1 MNKHLKAG
9 LLGLLVCSVAFAV
22 LVLVPA
28 LRRPEHKGSPPTE
41 GERLVE
47 KTDLRKQ
54 LKHLYAPS
62 AKKVEVVDVPRL
74 HFIMIDGQIEPGESP
89 GTFPGFQ
96 EAIGT
101 LYGLSFTLKF
111 MSKSHAEKPSD
122 YTVMPLEGL
131 WWSDVGE
138 LAFDKQGEWKY
149 TLMIMQPDHITK
161 AMYQAALRDLK
172 KKKDSPALSRTRFES
187 LREGPCIQI
196 MHIGPYSEEP
206 RTIER
211 MKAFAEE
218 NGYALRGKHHEIYLG
233 DPRRAKP
240 ERLKTILRYPI
251 EKATRRAKG

>member
-1 MNKHLKAG
+1 LKAG
-9 LLGLLVCSVAFAV
+9 LLGLLACSVAFVV
-22 LVLVPA
+22 LVLSPA
-28 LRRPEHKGSPPTE
+28 LRRPEHKESPPAE
-41 GERLVE
+41 GERLME

-62 AKKVEVVDVPRL
+62 AKEVEVVDVPRL
-74 HFIMIDGQIEPGESP
+74 NFIMIDGQIEPGETP
-89 GTFPGFQ
+89 GTSPGFQ
-96 EAIGT
+96 EAVGA
-101 LYGLSFTLKF
+101 LYGLSYTLKF
-111 MSKSHAEKPSD
+111 TSKSRPKNPSD

-138 LAFDKQGEWKY
+138 LAFDRQGEWKY
-149 TLMIMQPDHITK
+149 TLMIMQPEHITK

-172 KKKDSPALSRTRFES
+172 KKKENPALSRTRFES
-187 LREGPCIQI
+187 LREGLCIQI

-218 NGYALRGKHHEIYLG
+218 SGYALRGRHHEIYLG

-240 ERLKTILRYPI
+240 ERLKTILRHPI
-251 EKATRRAKG
+251 QKTAQRAEG